1 MGLKVMIEV
10 LQRITL
16 RLYAWRRKL
25 ATAGVGVLALAMAW
39 HVALGPNGMVAY
51 MHKRAEYHKLQSDIH
66 ALDVENQ
73 QLQQQVERL
82 RSDPETIEREAREQL
97 RYARPGET
105 IYTLP
110 AAPAR
115 PAPTLKAQK

>member
-1 MGLKVMIEV
+1 MVEV
-10 LQRITL
+10 LQQTAMT
-16 RLYAWRRKL
+16 LYAWRRRL
-25 ATAGVGVLALAMAW
+25 ATVGVGMLALAMAW
-39 HVALGPNGMVAY
+39 HVAFGPNGMVAY
-51 MHKRAEYHKLQSDIH
+51 MHKRAEYQKLQGDIH

-73 QLQQQVERL
+73 QLEQQVQRL

-115 PAPTLKAQK
+115 PASTLKAQK

>member
-1 MGLKVMIEV
+1 MTLEI
-10 LQRITL
+10 LQRIVV
-16 RLYAWRRKL
+16 RIYEWRRKL
-25 ATAGVGVLALAMAW
+25 ASAGVGLLALAMAW

-51 MHKRAEYHKLQSDIH
+51 MHKRAEYRKLQSEIH
-66 ALDVENQ
+66 SLEVENQ
-73 QLQQQVERL
+73 ELQQQVERL

-110 AAPAR
+110 SAAAPH
-115 PAPTLKAQK
+115 APTLKAQK

>member
-1 MGLKVMIEV
+1 MGLKVMVEV
-10 LQRITL
+10 LQQTAMT
-16 RLYAWRRKL
+16 LYAWRRRL
-25 ATAGVGVLALAMAW
+25 ATAGVGLLALAMAW
-39 HVALGPNGMVAY
+39 HVVLGPNGMVAY
-51 MHKRAEYHKLQSDIH
+51 MHKRAEYRKLQVDIH

-73 QLQQQVERL
+73 QLEQQVERL

-115 PAPTLKAQK
+115 PVPTLKGQK

>member
-1 MGLKVMIEV
+1 MGLKVMVEV
-10 LQRITL
+10 LQRIAF
-16 RLYAWRRKL
+16 RLYESRRKL
-25 ATAGVGVLALAMAW
+25 ATGGVGVLALAMAW

-51 MHKRAEYHKLQSDIH
+51 MHKRAEYRKLQTDIH
-66 ALDVENQ
+66 SLDLENQ

-110 AAPAR
+110 ATPAP